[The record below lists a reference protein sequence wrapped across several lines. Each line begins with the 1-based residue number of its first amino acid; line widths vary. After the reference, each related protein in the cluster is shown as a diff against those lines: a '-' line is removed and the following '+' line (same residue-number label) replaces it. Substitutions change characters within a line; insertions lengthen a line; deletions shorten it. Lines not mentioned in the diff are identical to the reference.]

1 MRCLDGITDS
11 MYMSLSKL
19 WEIVKEKKKTKTLCD
34 RSHLANPT
42 GRKRTSSGLAEGPQE
57 KEKK

>member
-1 MRCLDGITDS
+1 MFGPGLSGIHLLPEE
-11 MYMSLSKL
+11 LSKYSG
-19 WEIVKEKKKTKTLCD
+19 EKKKKTKTLCD